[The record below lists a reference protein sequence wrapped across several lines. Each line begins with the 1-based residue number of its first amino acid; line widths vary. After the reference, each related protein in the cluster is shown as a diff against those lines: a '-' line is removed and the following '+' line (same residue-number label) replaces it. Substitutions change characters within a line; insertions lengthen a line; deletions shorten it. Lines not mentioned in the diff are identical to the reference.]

1 MIEKRLPSPLPQQS
15 APSADQPDQ
24 RRRGFL
30 KAVPLG
36 AVAAVAGRATAAES
50 APVVATPAAQQASGY
65 HETEHI
71 RRYYRTAA
79 YW

>member
-1 MIEKRLPSPLPQQS
+1 MTEKRLPLTQQS
-15 APSADQPDQ
+15 APSGDQPDQ

-30 KAVPLG
+30 KAVPFG
-36 AVAAVAGRATAAES
+36 ALAVVAGRATTAEAAPAVA
-50 APVVATPAAQQASGY
+50 APAVSQPTGY

-71 RRYYRTAA
+71 QRYYRTAA

>member
-1 MIEKRLPSPLPQQS
+1 MTEKLLPPPLTG
-15 APSADQPDQ
+15 QPDQ
-24 RRRGFL
+24 SRRGFL

-36 AVAAVAGRATAAES
+36 ALAAVGVRAAAAEAAPPVA
-50 APVVATPAAQQASGY
+50 APVVAQPTGY

-71 RRYYRTAA
+71 QRYYRTAA

>member
-1 MIEKRLPSPLPQQS
+1 MIEKRLPLPQQL
-15 APSADQPDQ
+15 APSGEQPDQ
-24 RRRGFL
+24 SRRGFL

-36 AVAAVAGRATAAES
+36 ALAAVAGRATAAES
-50 APVVATPAAQQASGY
+50 APVVATPAAPQPGGY

-71 RRYYRTAA
+71 QRYYRTAA